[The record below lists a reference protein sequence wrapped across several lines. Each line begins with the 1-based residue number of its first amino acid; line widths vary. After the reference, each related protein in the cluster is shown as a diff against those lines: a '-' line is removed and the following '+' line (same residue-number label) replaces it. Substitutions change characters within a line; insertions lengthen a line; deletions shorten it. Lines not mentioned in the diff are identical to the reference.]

1 MLQLIVKDEG
11 GNKLVEAHR
20 GKIFQDATII
30 DLTSIDDED
39 DIKLP
44 TNIPDDN
51 HDMQVVDLVDD
62 NSDIEM

>member
-1 MLQLIVKDEG
+1 MQQK
-11 GNKLVEAHR
+11 
-20 GKIFQDATII
+20 F

-39 DIKLP
+39 DIELP
-44 TNIPDDN
+44 TNIPDDD